1 MSRTH
6 LHAVLLALLVTL
18 LWSSSW
24 VLIKWGLEDIAP
36 LPFAGLR
43 YALAALLLA
52 PILMTGANRR
62 ALAGMGRREW
72 ALLIGFG
79 LVQYGVTQAC
89 QFLAL
94 TYLPAVS
101 LSLMLA
107 FTPALVAVLASLF
120 LGERIGWREGLG
132 IALFLGGAGLYFGGE
147 ALPAGQQLGL
157 AIGAMGVVAN
167 AAQTLIGRKV
177 NRDIGLPP
185 SLITAVSMAAGAAA
199 LLSTGVAV
207 QGWPEMTP
215 RGWAIVSWL
224 AVVNTAL
231 AFWLWNRAQAV
242 LSALE
247 ASLINNTMLIQI
259 AVLAVL
265 FLGETLAPVEVA
277 GLALA
282 GVGVA
287 YVQWSGCGGPR
298 DRPPAN
304 TLLSCAIKPA
314 HPPSAGMSG

>member
-1 MSRTH
+1 MLRSH
-6 LHAVLLALLVTL
+6 LSAVLLALFVTA

-24 VLIKWGLEDIAP
+24 VLIKWGLADMEP

-52 PILMTGANRR
+52 PIALTPANRAR
-62 ALAGMGRREW
+62 LARCGRRTW

-79 LVQYGVTQAC
+79 LLQYAVTQAC

-94 TYLPAVS
+94 SWLPATT

-107 FTPALVAVLASLF
+107 FTPALVAVLGAVL
-120 LGERIGWREGLG
+120 LGERIGWREVAG
-132 IALFLGGAGLYFGGE
+132 IGVFLGGAGLYFSDE
-147 ALPAGQQLGL
+147 ALPAGASVYLL
-157 AIGAMGVVAN
+157 IGAVGVLAN
-167 AAQTLIGRKV
+167 AGQSLLGRKV
-177 NRDIGLPP
+177 NRDTGLPP
-185 SLITAVSMAAGAAA
+185 SLITVVSMAAGAAA
-199 LLSTGVAV
+199 LLSTGVAL

-215 RGWAIVSWL
+215 RGWGIVGWL

-231 AFWLWNRAQAV
+231 AFWLWNRTQGV

-247 ASLINNTMLIQI
+247 SSLINNTMLIQI

-265 FLGETLAPVEVA
+265 VLGERLSAVEIT

-282 GVGVA
+282 GLGVL
-287 YVQWSGCGGPR
+287 YVQLVRMRVSR
-298 DRPPAN
+298 A
-304 TLLSCAIKPA
+304 
-314 HPPSAGMSG
+314 PSSS